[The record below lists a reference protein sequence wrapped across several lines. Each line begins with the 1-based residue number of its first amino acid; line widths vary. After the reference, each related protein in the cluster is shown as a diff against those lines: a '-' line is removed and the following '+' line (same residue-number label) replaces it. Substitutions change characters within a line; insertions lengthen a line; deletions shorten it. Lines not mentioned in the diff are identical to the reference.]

1 MENQLNIKELQL
13 IQDLIFD
20 WKFQRDVLN
29 QLTISDDKK
38 DLLDEIGIKLINQI
52 REHKG
57 SNKKDK

>member
-1 MENQLNIKELQL
+1 MKNQLNIKELQL